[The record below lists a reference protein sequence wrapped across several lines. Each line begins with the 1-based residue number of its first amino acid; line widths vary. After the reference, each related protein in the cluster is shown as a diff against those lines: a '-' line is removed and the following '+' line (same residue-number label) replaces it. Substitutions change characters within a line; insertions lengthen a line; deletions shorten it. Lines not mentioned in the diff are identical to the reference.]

1 MAFVSVENLLR
12 AAGDMPLWEAVLTD
26 DLRDRG
32 GERDTSWEKMTR
44 LWRAMVESVEGYDPA
59 RRSACN
65 LTGGDA
71 RKVETRAVSL
81 AGPVLTDIIATA
93 LKVGECNACMG
104 RIVAAP
110 TAGASGVLPAVLL
123 PIRKKYD
130 FSEEEMVKA
139 LYVSAASA
147 RSSPPAPPLPGRRA
161 AVRRRSA
168 RPPPWPPLRWSPCW
182 GARRSRWPPPA
193 PPPSRTC
200 WDWCA
205 TRWPDWWRS
214 PVSSETSSARS
225 TPSPAAELA
234 LAGVENVIPCDEVI
248 DAMRAVGDV
257 MPAALRETGGGG
269 WPPPPPDGGSPRSCW
284 ARKAVARFP
293 SFVVYCLRPQKGVAV
308 YVYFPSLQFQ
318 RSGSGAEPAFLQR
331 RAGPDAGA
339 GKGGRRRLL
348 QAGLSGGRRHRL

>member
-130 FSEEEMVKA
+130 FSEEKMVKA
-139 LYVSAASA
+139 LYVSAGFGQVIATRASIAGAEGGCQAEIGSASA
-147 RSSPPAPPLPGRRA
+147 MA
-161 AVRRRSA
+161 AAALVSLLGGTPEQMA
-168 RPPPWPPLRWSPCW
+168 
-182 GARRSRWPPPA
+182 AA
-193 PPPSRTC
+193 
-200 WDWCA
+200 CA
-205 TRWPDWWRS
+205 TALQNLLGLVCD
-214 PVSSETSSARS
+214 PVAGLVEVPCVKRNVIGAVNALT
-225 TPSPAAELA
+225 AAELA

-269 WPPPPPDGGSPRSCW
+269 LAATPT
-284 ARKAVARFP
+284 
-293 SFVVYCLRPQKGVAV
+293 
-308 YVYFPSLQFQ
+308 
-318 RSGSGAEPAFLQR
+318 
-331 RAGPDAGA
+331 
-339 GKGGRRRLL
+339 GRRIAEELL
-348 QAGLSGGRRHRL
+348 GP

>member
-139 LYVSAASA
+139 LYVSAGFGQVIATRASIAGAEGGCQAEIGSASA
-147 RSSPPAPPLPGRRA
+147 MAAAALVSLLGGSPEQMA
-161 AVRRRSA
+161 AA
-168 RPPPWPPLRWSPCW
+168 
-182 GARRSRWPPPA
+182 
-193 PPPSRTC
+193 
-200 WDWCA
+200 CA
-205 TRWPDWWRS
+205 TALQNLLGLVCD
-214 PVSSETSSARS
+214 PVAGLVEVPCVKRNVIGAVNALT
-225 TPSPAAELA
+225 AAELA
-234 LAGVENVIPCDEVI
+234 LAGVENDIPCDEVI

-269 WPPPPPDGGSPRSCW
+269 LAATPT
-284 ARKAVARFP
+284 
-293 SFVVYCLRPQKGVAV
+293 
-308 YVYFPSLQFQ
+308 
-318 RSGSGAEPAFLQR
+318 
-331 RAGPDAGA
+331 
-339 GKGGRRRLL
+339 GRRIAEELL
-348 QAGLSGGRRHRL
+348 GP

>member
-1 MAFVSVENLLR
+1 MAFVSVESLLR

-71 RKVETRAVSL
+71 RKVETCAVSL
-81 AGPVLTDIIATA
+81 AGPVLTEIIATA

-139 LYVSAASA
+139 LYVSAGFGQVIATRASIAGAEGGCQAEIGSASA
-147 RSSPPAPPLPGRRA
+147 MA
-161 AVRRRSA
+161 AAALVSLLGGTPEQMA
-168 RPPPWPPLRWSPCW
+168 
-182 GARRSRWPPPA
+182 AA
-193 PPPSRTC
+193 
-200 WDWCA
+200 CA
-205 TRWPDWWRS
+205 TALQNLLGLVCD
-214 PVSSETSSARS
+214 PVAGLVEVPCVKRNVIGAVNALT
-225 TPSPAAELA
+225 AAELA

-257 MPAALRETGGGG
+257 MPTALRETGGGG
-269 WPPPPPDGGSPRSCW
+269 LATTPT
-284 ARKAVARFP
+284 
-293 SFVVYCLRPQKGVAV
+293 
-308 YVYFPSLQFQ
+308 
-318 RSGSGAEPAFLQR
+318 
-331 RAGPDAGA
+331 
-339 GKGGRRRLL
+339 GRRIAEELL
-348 QAGLSGGRRHRL
+348 GP

>member
-139 LYVSAASA
+139 LYVSAGFGQVIATRASIAGAEGGCQAEIGSASA
-147 RSSPPAPPLPGRRA
+147 MA
-161 AVRRRSA
+161 AAALVSLLGGTPEQMA
-168 RPPPWPPLRWSPCW
+168 
-182 GARRSRWPPPA
+182 AA
-193 PPPSRTC
+193 
-200 WDWCA
+200 CA
-205 TRWPDWWRS
+205 TALQNLLGLVCD
-214 PVSSETSSARS
+214 PVAGLVGVPCVKRNVIGAVNALT
-225 TPSPAAELA
+225 AAELA

-269 WPPPPPDGGSPRSCW
+269 LAATPT
-284 ARKAVARFP
+284 
-293 SFVVYCLRPQKGVAV
+293 
-308 YVYFPSLQFQ
+308 
-318 RSGSGAEPAFLQR
+318 
-331 RAGPDAGA
+331 
-339 GKGGRRRLL
+339 GRRIAEELL
-348 QAGLSGGRRHRL
+348 GP

>member
-1 MAFVSVENLLR
+1 MAFVSVESLLR

-32 GERDTSWEKMTR
+32 GERDASWEKMTR

-71 RKVETRAVSL
+71 RKVETCAVSL
-81 AGPVLTDIIATA
+81 AGPVLTEIIATA

-139 LYVSAASA
+139 LYVSAGFGQVIATRASIAGAEGGCQAEIGSASA
-147 RSSPPAPPLPGRRA
+147 MA
-161 AVRRRSA
+161 AAALVSLLGGTPEQMA
-168 RPPPWPPLRWSPCW
+168 
-182 GARRSRWPPPA
+182 AA
-193 PPPSRTC
+193 
-200 WDWCA
+200 CA
-205 TRWPDWWRS
+205 TALQNLLGLVCD
-214 PVSSETSSARS
+214 PVAGLVEVPCVKRNVIGAVNALT
-225 TPSPAAELA
+225 AAELA

-257 MPAALRETGGGG
+257 MPTALRETGGGG
-269 WPPPPPDGGSPRSCW
+269 LAATPT
-284 ARKAVARFP
+284 
-293 SFVVYCLRPQKGVAV
+293 
-308 YVYFPSLQFQ
+308 
-318 RSGSGAEPAFLQR
+318 
-331 RAGPDAGA
+331 
-339 GKGGRRRLL
+339 GRRIAEELL
-348 QAGLSGGRRHRL
+348 GP